1 MDYLLMD
8 CIEQEWVRKN
18 LGGFF
23 ASVSDNFKTVR
34 IVGRDDDDN
43 PIIEVGNNIFLCFF
57 NSDAT
62 ELTVRVIQLLG
73 TDFGTVDTDN
83 SEGIVFSFN
92 KEDDKI
98 IPKKYF
104 IHLKSESQD
113 IYFIDI
119 PEKNITAGTILYHRS
134 CLKGGCTFK
143 SSTIDLKSKVPEL
156 QAWIENQLKSI
167 A

>member
-34 IVGRDDDDN
+34 IVGRDDDDD

-73 TDFGTVDTDN
+73 TDFGTVDTNN

-98 IPKKYF
+98 IPK
-104 IHLKSESQD
+104 
-113 IYFIDI
+113 
-119 PEKNITAGTILYHRS
+119 N
-134 CLKGGCTFK
+134 
-143 SSTIDLKSKVPEL
+143 
-156 QAWIENQLKSI
+156 
-167 A
+167 